1 MHTGPPSAIGLIAIS
16 DLYPLVYLHLAGA
29 LGASITCRYVTALLS
44 SFSRAIYCRSKH
56 LVMTVTVWC
65 SLSPFGQ
72 FGGMKTSEVLSIM
85 S

>member
-16 DLYPLVYLHLAGA
+16 DLYPLVYLHLAGT
-29 LGASITCRYVTALLS
+29 LGVSITCRYVTALLS
-44 SFSRAIYCRSKH
+44 SLSRAIYCRSIH

-65 SLSPFGQ
+65 CLSPFGQ
-72 FGGMKTSEVLSIM
+72 FRGMKTSEVLSIM